1 MSRTFQAITLWLLHL
16 FSCQSVLRIVCLHC
30 FCYAASFS
38 AAIRLPLNCYLFVR
52 LNKPNSITWFSDITP
67 KAPSYLVTLY
77 RFSPSFLIW
86 EVWNRMQYF
95 MLVKLQCEVPLIPLL
110 LAFPLWQKQTLGS
123 HSHPTLGSLCDLQLY
138 LSEAAQPVCSQDA
151 QMQSQCRILHF
162 VRFLLAHFS
171 SSSGLSELN
180 LCYLKSWLLFLFQ
193 YHPLIFW
200 GFTPSHCSSCQWRY
214 WIILA
219 PLWTP
224 LPASNWMLSHP
235 GLAFNSAVHQLY
247 SPSHFSNLYLL
258 SLPMRTLGKWILVVF
273 SKNWTVIWSISGR
286 FIRQIFETSLM
297 KGSFT

>member
-1 MSRTFQAITLWLLHL
+1 MLLH
-16 FSCQSVLRIVCLHC
+16 FQ
-30 FCYAASFS
+30 
-38 AAIRLPLNCYLFVR
+38 
-52 LNKPNSITWFSDITP
+52 
-67 KAPSYLVTLY
+67 
-77 RFSPSFLIW
+77 
-86 EVWNRMQYF
+86 
-95 MLVKLQCEVPLIPLL
+95 LL
-110 LAFPLWQKQTLGS
+110 LGYPWTATSLWDWTNPTPSHDFQTSPPKLRATWWPFTGSPLPFRSGRFEIGCSTSCWWSCSVRFLWS
-123 HSHPTLGSLCDLQLY
+123 HSSWLSLCGKSRLLAPIPLGSLCDLQLY
-138 LSEAAQPVCSQDA
+138 LSKAAQPVCSQDA

-286 FIRQIFETSLM
+286 FTRQIFETSLM